1 VSRVALVG
9 IGSTQ
14 YRPETSEK
22 NFKELMYE
30 AASRAYIDAG
40 IEPRKDL
47 DCVIT
52 ASEDLW
58 EGLAIFDEY
67 VPDQLGGVLKPVFTV
82 GGDGLHGIIHA
93 YMLIKTGYFDLV
105 AVEAHSKASEIE
117 TLQKIYHFAMDPL
130 YIRPVVDNPYA
141 LAALEMMNIM
151 RLLDITFDML
161 DMTIMKNHLNALEW
175 GSPYARIYDYDNLES
190 SEYVAQ
196 PLREVDIA
204 PHVDGATVAV
214 LASEEKAKELT
225 DEPIWI
231 EGVGWATQGGRIERN
246 LHNFP
251 VSLNTAGN
259 MAYDM
264 AGIENPM
271 AELDFAEVDDR
282 FSFRELASLA
292 MLRLDGGDLMEMVV
306 NGVYT
311 LDGDFPVNT
320 GGGFLGNGYPLEAGG
335 MMKLLHAVKQ
345 LRGEAGFNQL
355 DNPEKA
361 LVAVRREVPS
371 NSYAVVILA
380 R

>member
-1 VSRVALVG
+1 MTRVALVG

-14 YRPETSEK
+14 YRPETPEK

-30 AASRAYIDAG
+30 AASRAYVDAG
-40 IEPRKDL
+40 IDPRKDI
-47 DCVIT
+47 DAIIT
-52 ASEDLW
+52 SSEDLW

-67 VPDQLGGVLKPVFTV
+67 VPDQLGGVLKSVFTV
-82 GGDGLHGIIHA
+82 GGDGLHGLIHG

-117 TLQKIYHFAMDPL
+117 NIEDIYRFSLDPIYL
-130 YIRPVVDNPYA
+130 RPVLKHPFA
-141 LAALEMMNIM
+141 IAALEMMNLM
-151 RLLDITFDML
+151 RLLDISYDLL

-175 GSPYARIYDYDNLES
+175 GSPYAKIYDYTNLES
-190 SEYVAQ
+190 SEYVYQ

-231 EGVGWATQGGRIERN
+231 EGVGWATQGGRIERT
-246 LHNFP
+246 LHSFP
-251 VSLNTAGN
+251 TALNKAAN
-259 MAYDM
+259 MAYEM
-264 AGIENPM
+264 AGIDNPYRD
-271 AELDFAEVDDR
+271 LDFAEVDDR
-282 FSFRELASLA
+282 FSYRELASLA
-292 MLRLDGGDLMEMVV
+292 MLRLDGGDLASMVI

-311 LDGDFPVNT
+311 LDGEFPVNT

-335 MMKLLHAVKQ
+335 LMKLFHAVKQ

-355 DNPEKA
+355 DDPERCV
-361 LVAVRREVPS
+361 VAIRREIPS
-371 NSYAVVILA
+371 NSYAVAVLS